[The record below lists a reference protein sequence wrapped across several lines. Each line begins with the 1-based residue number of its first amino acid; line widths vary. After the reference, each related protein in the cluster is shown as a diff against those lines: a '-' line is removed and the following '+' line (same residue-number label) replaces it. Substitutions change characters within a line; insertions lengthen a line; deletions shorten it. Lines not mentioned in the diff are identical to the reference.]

1 MEGIGPSPAK
11 VNVLGVAVD
20 KLTLNEALQRVE
32 AFLKEDR
39 LHLIVTANPEIIML
53 ARQDEQFAKIL
64 EQADLVTADGIGLV
78 IGARILGEDL
88 PERVTGIDLS
98 SGIFRLAREKGW
110 SFYLL
115 GAAPGV
121 AEAAAAQLVDKYPGL
136 KITGWNHGYF
146 QDSEPILR
154 EIEARRPDILL
165 VALGMGRQEKWV
177 WEHGHRLPVKLAIG
191 VGGSLDVYA
200 GRVQRAPEL
209 FQRLGL
215 EWLYRLVRQ
224 PSRLGRMLVLP
235 VFLWKVLKWAI
246 F

>member
-32 AFLKEDR
+32 AFIKEDR

-64 EQADLVTADGIGLV
+64 KQADLVTADGIGLL
-78 IGARILGEDL
+78 IGAKILGETL

-121 AEAAAAQLVDKYPGL
+121 AEAAAAKLVDKYPGL

-235 VFLWKVLKWAI
+235 VFLWKVLKAAI

>member
-64 EQADLVTADGIGLV
+64 KQADLVTADGIGLL
-78 IGARILGEDL
+78 IGARILGETL

-154 EIEARRPDILL
+154 DIEAKRPDILL

-235 VFLWKVLKWAI
+235 VFLWKVLKAAI

>member
-235 VFLWKVLKWAI
+235 VFLWKVLKAAI

>member
-78 IGARILGEDL
+78 IGAKILGEDL

-235 VFLWKVLKWAI
+235 VFLWKVLKAAI